1 MIFRTILPV
10 AALLVLSAFVAP
22 KAQAQA
28 SVFDADKVTFCSDG
42 EFDWYSGQ
50 SLYDFVLLSREDDTF
65 LVSFLGIPHPS
76 FEKRFFDNAW
86 IKMKGHF
93 SARQVSGDIF
103 QSLENKYILSLEVEG
118 QPLREAVLNIDDKGT
133 YTFNVEPALE
143 IEGIT
148 TSGLCWDSLSREP
161 DAIRRKSMQRRR

>member
-10 AALLVLSAFVAP
+10 AALLVLSSFVAP

-50 SLYDFVLLSREDDTF
+50 SLYDFVLLSREDGTF

-93 SARQVSGDIF
+93 SANQVSGDIF